1 LSGGA
6 SALAE
11 RDARALFIEPKA
23 RAKARAV
30 AGASALGAVMTL
42 TFAGAYAAGG
52 MANAA
57 DRRADI
63 TRLAEAASGGYSE
76 AALIGAAADWDE
88 AALAVARRH
97 DPYTVAG
104 APERD
109 RQSALL
115 AERLEL
121 RGKVGDIRGV
131 DLPGV
136 ENSGAGGSF
145 QALSHLNNA
154 RELDCLAKGVY
165 FEARGEGTAGMEAVA
180 QVIVNRAR
188 HPSFPKSICGV
199 IYQGAGKGRGCQ
211 FSFACDGSMR
221 RGVSGPLWDRARH
234 IAARTL
240 DGQVSSPVGTAT
252 FFHATR
258 ISPNWRGLVRVAT
271 IGRHVFYRH
280 GGKRGSASMLAQG
293 PRTGGADFE
302 RPTLY
307 KVASAEPEKAEVV
320 LAKMETPKAPAAPA
334 PQPAAA
340 TFSLDAIVDAAT
352 ES

>member
-1 LSGGA
+1 MF
-6 SALAE
+6 
-11 RDARALFIEPKA
+11 DHTQV
-23 RAKARAV
+23 RAKARAAV
-30 AGASALGAVMTL
+30 GAGALGAVMSL
-42 TFAGAYAAGG
+42 TFAGAYTAGG

-57 DRRADI
+57 DKRADI
-63 TRLAEAASGGYSE
+63 TRLAEAAGGGYSE
-76 AALIGAAADWDE
+76 AALIGAAADRDY
-88 AALAVARRH
+88 AAMAVARRH

-109 RQSALL
+109 RQASLL

-121 RGKVGDIRGV
+121 RGRQQIGDIRGV
-131 DLPGV
+131 QLPGV
-136 ENSGAGGSF
+136 AAENTEDAFPFRASG
-145 QALSHLNNA
+145 HLTSA
-154 RELDCLAKGVY
+154 REMDCLAKGAY

-199 IYQGAGKGRGCQ
+199 IYQGAAKGRGCQ

-221 RGVSGPLWDRARH
+221 KGVSGPMWDRAREV
-234 IAARTL
+234 AARTL
-240 DGQVSSPVGTAT
+240 EGEVRSPVGTAT

-280 GGKRGSASMLAQG
+280 NGARGSASLLAKG
-293 PRTGGADFE
+293 PLMRDSAAFE

-307 KVASAEPEKAEVV
+307 KVAADKAEGQVV
-320 LAKMETPKAPAAPA
+320 LAKLDTPKVEAASAAETATPAAS
-334 PQPAAA
+334 
-340 TFSLDAIVDAAT
+340 FSLDALVDAAT

>member
-1 LSGGA
+1 MFKNP
-6 SALAE
+6 E
-11 RDARALFIEPKA
+11 A

-30 AGASALGAVMTL
+30 VGAGALGAVMTL
-42 TFAGAYAAGG
+42 TFAGAYTAGG

-63 TRLAEAASGGYSE
+63 TRLAEAAKGGYSE
-76 AALIGAAADWDE
+76 ATLLGAAADFDE

-97 DPYTVAG
+97 DPYSVAG
-104 APERD
+104 AP
-109 RQSALL
+109 
-115 AERLEL
+115 L
-121 RGKVGDIRGV
+121 RGRQTVGDIRGV
-131 DLPGV
+131 ELPGV
-136 ENSGAGGSF
+136 LEQNSEAGDGFRPARVS
-145 QALSHLNNA
+145 QLASA

-188 HPSFPKSICGV
+188 HPSFPKTICGV

-221 RGVSGPLWDRARH
+221 KGVSGPLWSRAQQ

-240 DGQVSSPVGTAT
+240 DGEVRSPVGTAT

-258 ISPNWRGLVRVAT
+258 ISPNWKGLTRVAT

-280 GGKRGSASMLAQG
+280 PGARGSASTLLATNKVFQVASAA
-293 PRTGGADFE
+293 PEGG
-302 RPTLY
+302 TLY
-307 KVASAEPEKAEVV
+307 KVARKASDEGRVM
-320 LAKMETPKAPAAPA
+320 LAKNG
-334 PQPAAA
+334 AA
-340 TFSLDAIVDAAT
+340 TAEGSSTPATGYSLDAIVDAAT
-352 ES
+352 AS

>member
-1 LSGGA
+1 
-6 SALAE
+6 
-11 RDARALFIEPKA
+11 
-23 RAKARAV
+23 
-30 AGASALGAVMTL
+30 MTL
-42 TFAGAYAAGG
+42 TFAGAYTAGG

-63 TRLAEAASGGYSE
+63 TRLAEAAKGGYSE
-76 AALIGAAADWDE
+76 ASLIGAAADWDE

-104 APERD
+104 AP
-109 RQSALL
+109 
-115 AERLEL
+115 L
-121 RGKVGDIRGV
+121 RGRQTVGEMRGV
-131 DLPGV
+131 ELPSVLEQGG
-136 ENSGAGGSF
+136 NSQAADGF
-145 QALSHLNNA
+145 QPARLSHLTSS

-221 RGVSGPLWDRARH
+221 KGVSGPLWDRARQ
-234 IAARTL
+234 IAGRTL
-240 DGQVSSPVGTAT
+240 DGEVRSPVGTAT

-258 ISPNWRGLVRVAT
+258 ISPNWRGLTRVAT
-271 IGRHVFYRH
+271 VGRHVFYRH
-280 GGKRGSASMLAQG
+280 AGARGSASMLMAKGQVFQTASAA
-293 PRTGGADFE
+293 PE
-302 RPTLY
+302 RGTLY
-307 KVASAEPEKAEVV
+307 KVARKSSDEGRVM
-320 LAKMETPKAPAAPA
+320 LASNTEAAPAAEAASKPA
-334 PQPAAA
+334 SY
-340 TFSLDAIVDAAT
+340 SLDAIVDAAT

>member
-1 LSGGA
+1 
-6 SALAE
+6 
-11 RDARALFIEPKA
+11 
-23 RAKARAV
+23 
-30 AGASALGAVMTL
+30 MTL

-63 TRLAEAASGGYSE
+63 TRLAEAAGGGYSE
-76 AALIGAAADWDE
+76 ATLVGAAAEFDRG
-88 AALAVARRH
+88 ALAVARRH
-97 DPYTVAG
+97 DPYAVAG
-104 APERD
+104 AP
-109 RQSALL
+109 
-115 AERLEL
+115 L
-121 RGKVGDIRGV
+121 RGRQTVGDIRGV
-131 DLPGV
+131 DLPSATDEG
-136 ENSGAGGSF
+136 NSQGADGF
-145 QALSHLNNA
+145 QPARLSHLTSS

-165 FEARGEGTAGMEAVA
+165 FEARGEGQAGMEAVA

-221 RGVSGPLWDRARH
+221 RGVSGPLWARAQQ
-234 IAARTL
+234 IAARTI
-240 DGQVSSPVGTAT
+240 DGQVRSPVGTAT

-258 ISPNWRGLVRVAT
+258 ISPNWKGLTRVAT

-280 GGKRGSASMLAQG
+280 SGKRGSASMLAKAPTFQ
-293 PRTGGADFE
+293 TASAAVE

-307 KVASAEPEKAEVV
+307 KVAKKSSDEGRVM
-320 LAKMETPKAPAAPA
+320 LASNTAPAAAPA
-334 PQPAAA
+334 EAASTPAS
-340 TFSLDAIVDAAT
+340 FSLDAIVDAAT